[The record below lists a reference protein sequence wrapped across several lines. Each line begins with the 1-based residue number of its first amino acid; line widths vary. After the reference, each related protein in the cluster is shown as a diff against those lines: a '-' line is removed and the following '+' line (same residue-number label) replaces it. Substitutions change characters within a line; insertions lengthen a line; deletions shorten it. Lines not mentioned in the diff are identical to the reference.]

1 NRVKRLSGIIVN
13 ITARIF
19 FSTVVHRRVP
29 RKVFSD
35 LQVSLVFI

>member
-29 RKVFSD
+29 RKVFSN
-35 LQVSLVFI
+35 LQ